1 MDADSRPPV
10 WRRAGAGGIV
20 VHGRRQPAAGKP
32 ATDRRPMDRLD
43 RIYKLHHI
51 LAARRTPVSRRT
63 LEERLECSRATVMR
77 TIEHLRDYLG
87 APIEYDAAGN
97 GYHYAEGP
105 DGPYELPGLW
115 FNVSELQALRASHE
129 LLSRVQPGVFSESI
143 RPVARRL
150 EKLLEAQGGRW
161 ATERIRILQMAP
173 RPVDAGQFRRL
184 AEALAER
191 RRLHV
196 FYHGRARDTTTERDL
211 SPQRLV
217 YYRDNWYLDAWCHWR
232 RGLRTFSLDRLHVIK
247 ARPEPAVDVDEA
259 ELSRILSSGY
269 GIFAG
274 EPAQTAVLRFTSDA
288 ARWVADEQWHP
299 GQQSR
304 VFSDGGMELRVPYA
318 DSRELIQDILRFGP
332 DVEVRAPAALRAAV
346 AGRLKQALRQ
356 YESAGGHGE
365 RSKESDGAP

>member
-1 MDADSRPPV
+1 
-10 WRRAGAGGIV
+10 
-20 VHGRRQPAAGKP
+20 
-32 ATDRRPMDRLD
+32 MDRLD

-196 FYHGRARDTTTERDL
+196 FYHGRARDETTERDV

-232 RGLRTFSLDRLHVIK
+232 QGLRTFSLDRLHVVK
-247 ARPEPAVDVDEA
+247 ARTEPAIDVDHA
-259 ELSRILSSGY
+259 ELDRVLTSAY

-274 EPAQTAVLRFTSDA
+274 EPTHTAVLRFSSDA
-288 ARWVADEQWHP
+288 ARWVADEPWHP
-299 GQQSR
+299 DQQSR
-304 VFSDGGMELRVPYA
+304 IFTDGSMELRVPYA
-318 DSRELIQDILRFGP
+318 DSRELMQDILRYGP
-332 DVEVRAPAALRAAV
+332 EAEVIEPEALREAV
-346 AGRLKQALRQ
+346 ADRLRLALQQ
-356 YESAGGHGE
+356 YDKASDYNERIDDNGG
-365 RSKESDGAP
+365 AT